1 MTCLFLDASL
11 QGPLAFETKGM
22 GTTLL
27 EFEDVDRGRER
38 DEPGVCVMWMYIVLV
53 GMSNTGLE
61 RTVLLVVC
69 LVMSP
74 YSLMLLRRRDA
85 RVWAGALAC
94 LISVDASDLVS
105 DAGVWASSISSL
117 SCEQRSSLPVQL

>member
-1 MTCLFLDASL
+1 MACLFLDASL

-74 YSLMLLRRRDA
+74 CSLMLLRRRDA
-85 RVWAGALAC
+85 
-94 LISVDASDLVS
+94 VS
-105 DAGVWASSISSL
+105 LGWC
-117 SCEQRSSLPVQL
+117 SCMFDFC